1 MVTEDDKNSLSSYM
15 ITEKKQVGCFILFD
29 APYLIIIFP
38 TISS

>member
-15 ITEKKQVGCFILFD
+15 ITEKKQVGCIILFD
-29 APYLIIIFP
+29 TPYLIIILP